1 VRYIPHSELLTKNL
15 ELMTGRDKQTP
26 SLFHKTYL
34 LSFHFG
40 I

>member
-1 VRYIPHSELLTKNL
+1 
-15 ELMTGRDKQTP
+15 MTGRDKQTP

-34 LSFHFG
+34 LPFHFG